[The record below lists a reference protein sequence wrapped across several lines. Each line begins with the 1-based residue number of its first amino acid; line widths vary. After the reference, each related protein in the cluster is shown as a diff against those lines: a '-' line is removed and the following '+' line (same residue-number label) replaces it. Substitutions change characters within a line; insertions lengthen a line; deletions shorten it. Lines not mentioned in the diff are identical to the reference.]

1 MNSFIPWVGGKSKLL
16 WIINKMAPDHYSRFI
31 DVFGGSG
38 TVTMSR
44 PIQQG
49 CMEVYNDFNSNL
61 TNLFCCVKNRPLAL
75 LAELGFLPLNT
86 RDDFNVLYK
95 FLSKGE
101 ITDDYLQ
108 EEMELTE
115 ILLKPPEAEA
125 IRTLLL
131 ERAPRGDVRRA
142 ADFFKLVRYSFSGSS
157 KSFGGKPCDIRR
169 FFHLIWECSRR
180 LANVIVENK
189 DFEDVIR
196 RMLQNSGKVLDN
208 ASPIITSRL
217 ARNIRISVIK
227 TPVLDEDA
235 GVAASIRIVNPR
247 NLSKADFVQSGT
259 ATEEMLDFL
268 SACLRYGVSICVAG
282 ATSSGKTTVAGW
294 LLSTIPD
301 RKRIFTI
308 EDGSRELQLIREH
321 DGRVTN
327 SVVHTQTRDSENER
341 QRIDQIA
348 LLDIALRFNPDII
361 CVGEMRGP
369 EANAAQ
375 EAARVGIAV
384 LTTIHSNSSEGTYRR
399 MVSLCKRAVDTPDD
413 TLMGYVTEA
422 YPIVVYCRQL
432 ENKQRRITNISECEI
447 LPDGSRRL
455 HKLYEYHITDNHL
468 EDNRFI
474 IEGEHRKC
482 EEISESLRRRFI
494 ENGMPLGALAQFVQ
508 GKEED
513 E

>member
-44 PIQQG
+44 PIQPG

-196 RMLQNSGKVLDN
+196 QYDRGDAWIYPRSWYAGEAHQ
-208 ASPIITSRL
+208 SPSDTS
-217 ARNIRISVIK
+217 
-227 TPVLDEDA
+227 
-235 GVAASIRIVNPR
+235 
-247 NLSKADFVQSGT
+247 Q
-259 ATEEMLDFL
+259 
-268 SACLRYGVSICVAG
+268 
-282 ATSSGKTTVAGW
+282 
-294 LLSTIPD
+294 
-301 RKRIFTI
+301 
-308 EDGSRELQLIREH
+308 
-321 DGRVTN
+321 
-327 SVVHTQTRDSENER
+327 
-341 QRIDQIA
+341 QR
-348 LLDIALRFNPDII
+348 
-361 CVGEMRGP
+361 
-369 EANAAQ
+369 
-375 EAARVGIAV
+375 
-384 LTTIHSNSSEGTYRR
+384 
-399 MVSLCKRAVDTPDD
+399 
-413 TLMGYVTEA
+413 
-422 YPIVVYCRQL
+422 
-432 ENKQRRITNISECEI
+432 
-447 LPDGSRRL
+447 
-455 HKLYEYHITDNHL
+455 
-468 EDNRFI
+468 
-474 IEGEHRKC
+474 
-482 EEISESLRRRFI
+482 
-494 ENGMPLGALAQFVQ
+494 
-508 GKEED
+508 
-513 E
+513 

>member
-1 MNSFIPWVGGKSKLL
+1 MDVSKKQREPVAFKSLAELKRFIRPGVEFKTVSHANHADMAGLTRVVTTVQTVGFYSKIKDQPEHPFSTCNHGKGFYTDFGKAGNYIFDGTTVKVKDARKQDRGVIYELEFYDREQNMEETMMDRKMVNFIKEQYPPGTRIRLNS
-16 WIINKMAPDHYSRFI
+16 INKMAPDHYTRFI

-44 PIQQG
+44 PIQPG

-125 IRTLLL
+125 ICTLLL

-196 RMLQNSGKVLDN
+196 QYDRGDAWIYCDPPYFEAECYEVAFPKENHQRLHDTLLNCQGYVMVSYNYCPYICELYHEFYIFRVVRPNSMSQTAGSEYEEV
-208 ASPIITSRL
+208 IITNYDPRKACWQLSL
-217 ARNIRISVIK
+217 ESLLNCGSEARYELIHEPERPIK
-227 TPVLDEDA
+227 T
-235 GVAASIRIVNPR
+235 
-247 NLSKADFVQSGT
+247 
-259 ATEEMLDFL
+259 
-268 SACLRYGVSICVAG
+268 
-282 ATSSGKTTVAGW
+282 
-294 LLSTIPD
+294 
-301 RKRIFTI
+301 
-308 EDGSRELQLIREH
+308 
-321 DGRVTN
+321 TN
-327 SVVHTQTRDSENER
+327 
-341 QRIDQIA
+341 
-348 LLDIALRFNPDII
+348 
-361 CVGEMRGP
+361 
-369 EANAAQ
+369 
-375 EAARVGIAV
+375 
-384 LTTIHSNSSEGTYRR
+384 
-399 MVSLCKRAVDTPDD
+399 
-413 TLMGYVTEA
+413 
-422 YPIVVYCRQL
+422 
-432 ENKQRRITNISECEI
+432 
-447 LPDGSRRL
+447 
-455 HKLYEYHITDNHL
+455 
-468 EDNRFI
+468 
-474 IEGEHRKC
+474 
-482 EEISESLRRRFI
+482 
-494 ENGMPLGALAQFVQ
+494 
-508 GKEED
+508 
-513 E
+513 

>member
-44 PIQQG
+44 PIQPG

-115 ILLKPPEAEA
+115 ILLKPPAAEA

-196 RMLQNSGKVLDN
+196 QYDRGDAWIYCDPPYFEAECYEVAFPKENHQRLHDTLLNCHVTDKKEVVGKYATADLAAGDYILSSKLSAVPAAENAYLYSMIRDGKYCGSCSGFTMSFNLTEELRQSIRTIGETACSFSCSLGMHVELFDQKLDFNIIRKIDSMRLDN
-208 ASPIITSRL
+208 FEKITKKIDALDNGDPIKVSFVSGNTDP
-217 ARNIRISVIK
+217 NIHYSDMFYSEETAK
-227 TPVLDEDA
+227 
-235 GVAASIRIVNPR
+235 
-247 NLSKADFVQSGT
+247 NLLKET
-259 ATEEMLDFL
+259 
-268 SACLRYGVSICVAG
+268 VS
-282 ATSSGKTTVAGW
+282 
-294 LLSTIPD
+294 
-301 RKRIFTI
+301 
-308 EDGSRELQLIREH
+308 
-321 DGRVTN
+321 
-327 SVVHTQTRDSENER
+327 
-341 QRIDQIA
+341 
-348 LLDIALRFNPDII
+348 
-361 CVGEMRGP
+361 
-369 EANAAQ
+369 
-375 EAARVGIAV
+375 
-384 LTTIHSNSSEGTYRR
+384 
-399 MVSLCKRAVDTPDD
+399 
-413 TLMGYVTEA
+413 
-422 YPIVVYCRQL
+422 
-432 ENKQRRITNISECEI
+432 
-447 LPDGSRRL
+447 
-455 HKLYEYHITDNHL
+455 
-468 EDNRFI
+468 
-474 IEGEHRKC
+474 
-482 EEISESLRRRFI
+482 
-494 ENGMPLGALAQFVQ
+494 
-508 GKEED
+508 
-513 E
+513 